1 LRFFSTFANK
11 KMQCGA
17 GAVYAN
23 DDHPCDF
30 QTFETMRQGYY
41 RDGHYP
47 TVLSVA
53 FWSDA
58 NMTYV
63 TQQVGRVLSEQTE
76 MDVVVQPDTVFYNI
90 CARLCAASANVLDV
104 QSALQ
109 VLNQVVVNDLSYV
122 LMASVR
128 QRKLFLKWAVH
139 GDRDVYLPPPVQTH
153 GRKRIVR
160 PTSEVYQVQHNPNG
174 RYNQEFQQAMAS
186 RCTYS
191 QFPMFD
197 KLLDKNAS

>member
-1 LRFFSTFANK
+1 
-11 KMQCGA
+11 
-17 GAVYAN
+17 VYAN
-23 DDHPCDF
+23 NEHPCDF
-30 QTFETMRQGYY
+30 QSFETMRQAYY
-41 RDGHYP
+41 RDNHYP
-47 TVLSVA
+47 TVLSLA

-58 NMTYV
+58 NMAHLTRE
-63 TQQVGRVLSEQTE
+63 VGRILGQQTE

-104 QSALQ
+104 HSGLQ
-109 VLNQVVVNDLSYV
+109 VLNDVVAKELVYV
-122 LMASVR
+122 LIASVR

-139 GDRDVYLPPPVQTH
+139 GDRDVFLAPPLQSH

-174 RYNQEFQQAMAS
+174 RYNQEFQQAMAN

-197 KLLDKNAS
+197 KVLDKNSS